1 MLWLW
6 KNQALIPFVDNYL
19 LFNFMYASDSSTASI
34 SNIGRAVI
42 HFCTGSPLVFT
53 IPILAYF
60 CFSKKEIA
68 DWLCFVSLGLS
79 LLSMSIS
86 GRTYAHYGMILC
98 PLVVY
103 AVSRAFVELDTK
115 LFSLSQISKRQ
126 KLSVALSIF
135 CAIILLF
142 LQPIK
147 TMAGNILYI
156 PLKSNSST
164 EWHEIAEIV
173 TENTNK
179 SDLIT
184 VCGNRNI
191 IYLLSDR
198 KSASKY
204 SYQYPIA
211 EINPNIK
218 TEYLDD
224 IRQLK
229 AKIIIV
235 EKDYFLYDD
244 IMDVDEQNYMLLE
257 TINSTHIYL
266 RNS

>member
-1 MLWLW
+1 MFCFFRLVLAFNEYIRTNICTLWYDFMSIGGICCFQSVCGIGY
-6 KNQALIPFVDNYL
+6 KTIFLIPNKQTAKVIRCTFHFLCDNIIIFATNKNY
-19 LFNFMYASDSSTASI
+19 
-34 SNIGRAVI
+34 GRK
-42 HFCTGSPLVFT
+42 HT
-53 IPILAYF
+53 I
-60 CFSKKEIA
+60 
-68 DWLCFVSLGLS
+68 
-79 LLSMSIS
+79 
-86 GRTYAHYGMILC
+86 
-98 PLVVY
+98 
-103 AVSRAFVELDTK
+103 
-115 LFSLSQISKRQ
+115 
-126 KLSVALSIF
+126 
-135 CAIILLF
+135 
-142 LQPIK
+142 
-147 TMAGNILYI
+147 
-156 PLKSNSST
+156 NSST

-191 IYLLSDR
+191 VYLLSDR

-229 AKIIIV
+229 AKMIIV
-235 EKDYFLYDD
+235 EKDYFLYDN
-244 IMDVDEQNYMLLE
+244 IMDVVEQNYMLLE